1 MTSDLSQINSFVLS
15 NMAPQYPKHNRNAWK
30 NWEMYTRSKAEKMQY
45 LLVITGV
52 TGSIK
57 TFVKKIFHN
66 RDVC

>member
-1 MTSDLSQINSFVLS
+1 
-15 NMAPQYPKHNRNAWK
+15 MAPQYPKHNRNAWK

-57 TFVKKIFHN
+57 TFVEIFHN
-66 RDVC
+66 RDFC